1 MKTFCFLF
9 KPFLTFFEYAR
20 NRAIFLFLVES
31 LNSVVVEECEPGRT
45 QTLTN
50 EDFVRIKKYMHEF
63 SASYVY
69 THSISSKEPLTKNVR
84 KSMTTNVKSTAY
96 KNLLGLKK
104 NKAIGKNDV
113 KFVNEDQEV
122 FNFARK
128 DVYKNASTAMPAILN
143 KNFGKYMD
151 SVGLIKC
158 GTICGTCFLVT
169 KGLVITNHH
178 VCTLMNTEREEQKNP
193 NLPITVSFN
202 FHWPAGTE
210 QDVPVVTVDVD
221 EEQDPHIENP
231 HLDYKFLRL
240 KSNQHLRNHA
250 LLGPIVRCRQF
261 QEGCVV
267 IMGHPEGKEMHQET
281 CVVVRTCSWREKLK
295 ERNEVAGVHMTN
307 AQKLESGEKYKDC
320 LPYDTSLFSGA
331 SGSPVFDMNGHIVA
345 LHTQGYTLDV
355 EGGKRSLME
364 FGVQFNAIC
373 EHLKST
379 HDLDLFEQFFPN
391 YKLRDEVFK
400 QESADDR
407 YSPELSERRYNQ
419 EPMDDECS
427 QETMDEI
434 NDDQPEPMDEG

>member
-1 MKTFCFLF
+1 MEF
-9 KPFLTFFEYAR
+9 
-20 NRAIFLFLVES
+20 
-31 LNSVVVEECEPGRT
+31 LNSVVVEACEPGRT
-45 QTLTN
+45 ETLSN
-50 EDFVRIKKYMHEF
+50 EDFVCIEKYIHEF

-69 THSISSKEPLTKNVR
+69 THSISGKEPLTENVR

-104 NKAIGKNDV
+104 NKAIGKNGV
-113 KFVNEDQEV
+113 KFVNEDQKV
-122 FNFARK
+122 LNFARK
-128 DVYKNASTAMPAILN
+128 DVYKNASTEMPAILN
-143 KNFGKYMD
+143 KYFGKYMD
-151 SVGLIKC
+151 SIGLIAC
-158 GTICGTCFLVT
+158 GTIRGTCFLVT
-169 KGLVITNHH
+169 DEIVITNHH
-178 VCTLMNTEREEQKNP
+178 VCTLINTEREEKKNL

-202 FHWPAGTE
+202 FHWPVETE
-210 QDVPVVTVDVD
+210 HVDSVVTVDVD
-221 EEQDPHIENP
+221 EERELDIENSN
-231 HLDYKFLRL
+231 LDYKFLRL
-240 KSNQHLRNHA
+240 KNNQDLRNHA
-250 LLGPIVRCRQF
+250 PLGPIVRCRQL

-295 ERNEVAGVHMTN
+295 ERNEVAGLHMTN

-355 EGGKRSLME
+355 EERKRSLME

-379 HDLDLFEQFFPN
+379 HGLGLLEEFFPN

-400 QESADDR
+400 QEAADDR
-407 YSPELSERRYNQ
+407 YSPEPSERRYNQ
-419 EPMDDECS
+419 ERMDDIYS
-427 QETMDEI
+427 NQTTHGT
-434 NDDQPEPMDEG
+434 NDDEAEPMDED